1 MLNITEK
8 QKCNGCHACAN
19 VCPKKCI
26 EMKEDSE
33 GFLYPEIDGDKCVDC
48 HLCEKV
54 CPVISGKN
62 IPHENVP
69 DVYVAFNRNE
79 KIRMKSSSGGIFT
92 LIAEWII
99 NQGGIVFGAALSDDF
114 RSVNHISVDNISDLK
129 KLRGSKYLQ
138 STIGNAY
145 IRTKEYLDSGRKVL
159 FTGTPCQIGGLYSF
173 LHKDYE
179 NLYTQDIICHGV
191 PSPKVWRKYLSEHEH
206 RTDSGIN
213 NVYFRHKKKSG
224 WKEFSLLIEF
234 LNKKFYIKS
243 FNQDPFM
250 KVFLSN
256 MCLRPSCY
264 DCSFKSVKRQ
274 ADITLAD
281 FWGIQNVCPEM
292 DDDKGTSLV
301 MVHSEKGRNLWKS
314 ISNDIIQKKTSADV
328 IAKYNPSVSKSVCSH
343 RNRTKFFE
351 NLNRYSVVELNKR
364 YNKPLFRTRV
374 KRFLKKILSVR

>member
-8 QKCNGCHACAN
+8 QKCNGCHACVN

-33 GFLYPEIDGDKCVDC
+33 GFLYPEIDSDKCVDC
-48 HLCEKV
+48 HLCENI

-69 DVYVAFNRNE
+69 DVYVAFNRDE

-99 NQGGIVFGAALSDDF
+99 NQNGIVFGAALSEDF
-114 RSVNHISVDNISDLK
+114 RSVNHIAVDNISDLK

-145 IRTKEYLDSGRKVL
+145 IQAKEYLDSGRKVL

-173 LHKDYE
+173 LRKDYE

-191 PSPKVWRKYLSEHEH
+191 PSSKVWKKYLAEHER
-206 RTDSGIN
+206 RTDSGIH

-224 WKEFSLLIEF
+224 WKEYSLLCEF
-234 LNKKFYIKS
+234 SNKKAYIKT

-250 KVFLSN
+250 KAFLSD

-264 DCSFKSVKRQ
+264 ECSFKSVKRQ

-301 MVHSEKGRNLWKS
+301 MVHSEKGRSLWKS
-314 ISNDIIQKKTSADV
+314 IGDDIIQKEVSPDIVAQ
-328 IAKYNPSVSKSVCSH
+328 YNPSVSRSVCSH

-351 NLNRYSVVELNKR
+351 NLGRYSVAELDRR
-364 YNKPLFRTRV
+364 YNKPLFRRRV